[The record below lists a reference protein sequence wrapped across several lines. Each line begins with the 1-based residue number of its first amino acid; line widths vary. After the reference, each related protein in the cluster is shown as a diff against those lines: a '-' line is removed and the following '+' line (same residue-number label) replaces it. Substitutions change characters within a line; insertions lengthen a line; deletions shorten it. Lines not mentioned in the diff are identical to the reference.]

1 MKATSEIFSANL
13 RRLLEDKQKT
23 QRALAKYVGATEATV
38 SRWVNG
44 EVVPRHARL
53 DKVCEFL
60 MCDPKDL
67 LLDGEKAQVLL
78 PEDVLAEELR
88 ENPLLFRLMI
98 VAMRASDEDIARAIK
113 VLKQ

>member
-1 MKATSEIFSANL
+1 MKTTSEIFSANL

-60 MCDPKDL
+60 MCAPEDL
-67 LLDGEKAQVLL
+67 LLDADKTQVLL

-98 VAMRASDEDIARAIK
+98 VAMRADDEAIARAIK

>member
-1 MKATSEIFSANL
+1 MKTTSEIFSANL

-98 VAMRASDEDIARAIK
+98 VAMRASDEDIAKAIK